1 MGPER
6 EKGTLRQTLPPYA
19 VTTRRGGARDTQEA
33 VGGTTCAPMDVD
45 LIIRAQQGDQ
55 QAFASIARSIAI
67 RLRKMAYGVLRDMD
81 LAEESAQQ
89 AIITIWRE
97 LPRLREPHRFD
108 AWCYRVLARI
118 CYAERRRVQKH
129 EATPLDGVTTLP
141 SGSDIAHGVLLRD
154 QLERGFARLSLEH
167 RAVVVLHHQL
177 GLPLDEV
184 AEALDIP
191 TGTVKSRLHR
201 ATAQLRASL
210 EADLR
215 RPVPV
220 PASNEAIR

>member
-1 MGPER
+1 
-6 EKGTLRQTLPPYA
+6 
-19 VTTRRGGARDTQEA
+19 
-33 VGGTTCAPMDVD
+33 MDVD
-45 LIIRAQQGDQ
+45 LIARAQQGDQ

-81 LAEESAQQ
+81 LAEDAAQR
-89 AIITIWRE
+89 AIVAIWRE
-97 LPRLREPHRFD
+97 LPRLRDPHRFE
-108 AWCYRVLARI
+108 AWAYRVLVRI
-118 CYAERRRVQKH
+118 CYDERRRVQKH
-129 EATPLDGVTTLP
+129 AATSLDGVAMLP
-141 SGSDIAHGVLLRD
+141 SESDVSDDVHLRD

-191 TGTVKSRLHR
+191 TGTAKSRLNR
-201 ATAQLRASL
+201 AMGQLRASL

-215 RPVPV
+215 HPSPVPV
-220 PASNEAIR
+220 PNEAIR